1 MILNIELFRTSHVGD
16 KIKIAPGRVLTVHL
30 SHGINSSKK
39 GCSECAF
46 KIPYKGAEDCCML
59 HACMALHRPD
69 HQSVIFCVV

>member
-16 KIKIAPGRVLTVHL
+16 KIKIAPGHVLTVRL

-69 HQSVIFCVV
+69 HQSVIFV